1 LKIYKNHDLSRYN
14 TFGLGVKSA
23 YFLEV
28 EQEDDLPRAIETA
41 DELTQGN
48 FMFLGGGSNVLFCGD
63 YKGAVI
69 HLAFGGL
76 EFHETGRNQILV
88 EAGAGVSWHDL
99 VTYTTQNG
107 WWGLEN
113 LALIP
118 GSVGAAPIQNIGA
131 YGVEQGDCFESL
143 SGIPLNGPPCTYSK
157 KICDFGYRNSIF
169 KQELKNDFV
178 ITRVR
183 YLLETQP
190 NPRLDY
196 HDLKLRFAEAFGK
209 GTGHQPSS
217 NEIANA
223 VADIRRSKLP
233 DPALIGNAG
242 SFFKN
247 PILTKEQAESLKNL
261 HPNMP
266 LFAPKTEN
274 DTGSESK
281 TSAAWLIEQCGWK
294 GHRRG
299 AVGVSETHA
308 LVLVHYGDGK
318 GEDLWQLAQDIR
330 SSVRMEFGIDLE
342 PEVNPVL

>member
-1 LKIYKNHDLSRYN
+1 M
-14 TFGLGVKSA
+14 KSA

-169 KQELKNDFV
+169 KQELKNNFV

-247 PILTKEQAESLKNL
+247 PILTKEQAASLKNL

>member
-1 LKIYKNHDLSRYN
+1 
-14 TFGLGVKSA
+14 
-23 YFLEV
+23 
-28 EQEDDLPRAIETA
+28 
-41 DELTQGN
+41 
-48 FMFLGGGSNVLFCGD
+48 
-63 YKGAVI
+63 
-69 HLAFGGL
+69 
-76 EFHETGRNQILV
+76 
-88 EAGAGVSWHDL
+88 VSWHDL
-99 VTYTTQNG
+99 LTYTTQNG

-169 KQELKNDFV
+169 KQELKNNFV

-196 HDLKLRFAEAFGK
+196 QDLKLRFAEAFGK